1 MPIGFAS
8 EAWPRPGLAE
18 PRSASLA
25 GFGFFHQHIRKGKV
39 VITKTSKEKRLLL
52 GSFLAPET
60 DMIFGD
66 GVGASPVVTTAD
78 TGGVRDIN
86 VYGFSAGSYTGLAV
100 HEILSEFAAFPG
112 LTKVAAIATPPAEMW
127 TKTTVVSSP
136 YGPT

>member
-1 MPIGFAS
+1 M
-8 EAWPRPGLAE
+8 AE

-66 GVGASPVVTTAD
+66 GVGASPVGNGYKAD
-78 TGGVRDIN
+78 LALLPPTREV
-86 VYGFSAGSYTGLAV
+86 SA
-100 HEILSEFAAFPG
+100 P
-112 LTKVAAIATPPAEMW
+112 
-127 TKTTVVSSP
+127 
-136 YGPT
+136 

>member
-66 GVGASPVVTTAD
+66 GVGASPVR
-78 TGGVRDIN
+78 GP
-86 VYGFSAGSYTGLAV
+86 YCQLAGYFV
-100 HEILSEFAAFPG
+100 
-112 LTKVAAIATPPAEMW
+112 W
-127 TKTTVVSSP
+127 R
-136 YGPT
+136 

>member
-52 GSFLAPET
+52 GSFLTPET

-66 GVGASPVVTTAD
+66 GVGASPVFFAD
-78 TGGVRDIN
+78 TNTATIIP
-86 VYGFSAGSYTGLAV
+86 
-100 HEILSEFAAFPG
+100 HPLSIWE
-112 LTKVAAIATPPAEMW
+112 
-127 TKTTVVSSP
+127 
-136 YGPT
+136 

>member
-1 MPIGFAS
+1 MPIGFSS

-39 VITKTSKEKRLLL
+39 VITKTSTEKRLLL

-66 GVGASPVVTTAD
+66 GVGASPVAQQCATTWREPQRRR
-78 TGGVRDIN
+78 T
-86 VYGFSAGSYTGLAV
+86 
-100 HEILSEFAAFPG
+100 E
-112 LTKVAAIATPPAEMW
+112 KKIATELLAA
-127 TKTTVVSSP
+127 KVLRRH
-136 YGPT
+136 GLKL

>member
-66 GVGASPVVTTAD
+66 GVGASPVTAGAPD
-78 TGGVRDIN
+78 LRVDHSARSLFVQANGGADC
-86 VYGFSAGSYTGLAV
+86 
-100 HEILSEFAAFPG
+100 
-112 LTKVAAIATPPAEMW
+112 
-127 TKTTVVSSP
+127 
-136 YGPT
+136 

>member
-60 DMIFGD
+60 DMVFGD
-66 GVGASPVVTTAD
+66 GVGASPV
-78 TGGVRDIN
+78 
-86 VYGFSAGSYTGLAV
+86 SYSRFRKLHLCTMVFLYLFLDA
-100 HEILSEFAAFPG
+100 
-112 LTKVAAIATPPAEMW
+112 K
-127 TKTTVVSSP
+127 
-136 YGPT
+136 

>member
-66 GVGASPVVTTAD
+66 GVGASPVVD
-78 TGGVRDIN
+78 DP
-86 VYGFSAGSYTGLAV
+86 
-100 HEILSEFAAFPG
+100 AAFTREMTRILRDKHTHP
-112 LTKVAAIATPPAEMW
+112 LIAQMMKPAESSEPPSA
-127 TKTTVVSSP
+127 TASASGASTSRDLRTTP
-136 YGPT
+136 HEQFQ

>member
-18 PRSASLA
+18 PRSASIA
-25 GFGFFHQHIRKGKV
+25 GFGLFHQHIRKGKI

-66 GVGASPVVTTAD
+66 GVEASLVRGPYCQL
-78 TGGVRDIN
+78 GGYFV
-86 VYGFSAGSYTGLAV
+86 
-100 HEILSEFAAFPG
+100 
-112 LTKVAAIATPPAEMW
+112 
-127 TKTTVVSSP
+127 
-136 YGPT
+136 

>member
-66 GVGASPVVTTAD
+66 GVGASPVPLQWQYGSFSLACEASCAPLMSALPS
-78 TGGVRDIN
+78 GG
-86 VYGFSAGSYTGLAV
+86 
-100 HEILSEFAAFPG
+100 H
-112 LTKVAAIATPPAEMW
+112 PAQ
-127 TKTTVVSSP
+127 
-136 YGPT
+136 